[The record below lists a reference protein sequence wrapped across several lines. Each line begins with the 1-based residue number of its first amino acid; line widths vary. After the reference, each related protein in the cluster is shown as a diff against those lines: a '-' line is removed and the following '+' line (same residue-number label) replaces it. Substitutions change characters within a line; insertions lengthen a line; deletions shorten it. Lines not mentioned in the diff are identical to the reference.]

1 MKAILAQVRLSGKTV
16 TKKVS
21 VIDAPEKESDNL
33 DFYYNH
39 LNCHTIDVVYT
50 DEGDYFVDDNGL
62 FAQNNPVF
70 DYGNGVVIAGS
81 ILATNGVDSKGRT
94 LFFDPSIDADFDKMM
109 VIIDKLEKAEL
120 KGVTNG

>member
-21 VIDAPEKESDNL
+21 TIDAPEKEGDNL

-50 DEGDYFVDDNGL
+50 DEGDFFVDDNGL
-62 FAQNNPVF
+62 LTSDNPVF
-70 DYGNGVVIAGS
+70 DYGNGVVIAGN
-81 ILATNGVDSKGRT
+81 ILVTKGVDSEGRT
-94 LFFDPSIDADFDKMM
+94 LFFDPSVDADFDKMM
-109 VIIDKLEKAEL
+109 AIIDKLEKAEL
-120 KGVTNG
+120 KGVTR